1 MKANRPYFLQIAARN
16 LKHGGQRAVLAI
28 LCIVFGVMSFV
39 GMYTVAKTL
48 QPVLLLKSHEI
59 LGGDFTVNR
68 NYGLNFT
75 EEHVTEFEKLKREG
89 KISEFTMIAGA
100 GDVMFKTKDSAV
112 WHYPK
117 TAMGVDT
124 RNYPIAGNFTVKDAS
139 VKNPVKLLEQPQSVL
154 LTADLTENYKINVG
168 DEIVL
173 SDISIGKPVQ
183 AKVVGI
189 LIDTP
194 NHEGSKVYFSYDV
207 ARQIGNGEL
216 NLRTAIVNGR
226 DYDVIIDFT
235 EKYDC
240 WAWNAQGMAESRTQ
254 RDSTFQLMFNS
265 AGGIGLLVGGIG
277 VANTMIVLISRR
289 RKQIATWKLL
299 GYENGHI
306 RAIFMIEALLMGL
319 IGSIIGAGLGVLLS
333 KYLTRL
339 FLRTAT
345 WLVMWQPNVPAIV
358 IGLVMG
364 ILTALLF
371 ALWAILRAANV
382 SPAEVLRSEEGKK
395 DKMALAKSVL
405 LLFLMGVPYL
415 LFTAYII
422 GSVVKG
428 SMYMGI
434 AIVILVLVC
443 FFMAGGIWF
452 FTALLPT
459 KRVPQLFLA
468 RQHLR
473 RDGITPIMAGAAL
486 FVGVLV
492 ILFSALAV
500 ESSKAYG
507 VDYRKLWDG
516 PNLVILAPAEQE
528 SQVLEAVKKINPI
541 DSNLGFSTKVKSVN
555 PSDPNF
561 LILSREKPL
570 EHTILF
576 GNFETSKG
584 IFVSDQTYIQSD
596 GDEFIH
602 IHVDKKGGLQNQRP
616 FEIEFFDGKKVT
628 LDVVG
633 TYEGGLNLPTQGHNF
648 RPILMNNETLKALT
662 KPDQLQYY
670 LTLSPEDLKAAPEK
684 LAGLSDKAI
693 VVNIYE
699 WFGRMNQG
707 NHNFFMLGLAMAA
720 LAFSAGFVLIAN
732 SVSLAILNRR
742 YEIGVLKCVGYS
754 RGKIMASLVLEYLI
768 VGATAFLAA
777 FGVSEALL
785 LVIRQTNDHA
795 AAILKLPFSAIAVSA
810 VISLLLTS
818 LAVIAVAW
826 RPIQVSPTI
835 VLSDRE

>member
-28 LCIVFGVMSFV
+28 LCIVFGVMSLV
-39 GMYTVAKTL
+39 AMNTVAKTL

-59 LGGDFTVNR
+59 LGGDFTINR
-68 NYGLNFT
+68 NNGLFFT
-75 EEHVTEFEKLKREG
+75 EEHITELEKLKSEG
-89 KISEFTMIAGA
+89 KISDFTMIAG
-100 GDVMFKTKDSAV
+100 GGEVMFKTKDSSV
-112 WHYPK
+112 WHYLNN
-117 TAMGVDT
+117 AMGIDT
-124 RNYPIAGNFTVKDAS
+124 RNYPIAGNFK
-139 VKNPVKLLEQPQSVL
+139 VKNDNSEFPVKLLEQPKSVL
-154 LTADLTENYKINVG
+154 LTDDLAQNYKIKVG

-173 SDISIGKPVQ
+173 SDISIGKPVYV
-183 AKVVGI
+183 KVAGI

-194 NHEGSKVYFSYDV
+194 NHEGSKMYYSFDV
-207 ARQIGNGEL
+207 AKEVGNGML
-216 NLRTAIVNGR
+216 NLRTAIVNGKQ
-226 DYDVIIDFT
+226 YEAVTEFA
-235 EKYDC
+235 EKYDS
-240 WAWNAQGMAESRTQ
+240 WSWTAQGMAENRAE
-254 RDSTFQLMFNS
+254 RDSTLQLMFNA

-306 RAIFMIEALLMGL
+306 RTIFLIEALLMGVV
-319 IGSIIGAGLGVLLS
+319 GSLIGAGLGVLLS

-345 WLVMWQPNVPAIV
+345 WLVVWQPNVTAII

-371 ALWAILRAANV
+371 ALWAILRAADV

-395 DKMALAKSVL
+395 DKMAFVKSVL
-405 LLFLMGVPYL
+405 LLLLIGVPYL
-415 LFTAYII
+415 LITAYIT

-443 FFMAGGIWF
+443 FFMAGGIWLL
-452 FTALLPT
+452 TALLPT

-486 FVGVLV
+486 FVGILV
-492 ILFSALAV
+492 IFFAAMAV

-507 VDYRKLWDG
+507 ADYGKLWKG
-516 PNLVILAPAEQE
+516 PNLAILAPADQE
-528 SQVLEAVKKINPI
+528 AQVLEAVKTLNPI
-541 DSNLGFSTKVKSVN
+541 DSNLGFSTRVKSVN
-555 PSDPNF
+555 PDAPNF
-561 LILSREKPL
+561 LIISREKPL
-570 EHTILF
+570 EYAIKP
-576 GNFETSKG
+576 GDFETGKG
-584 IFVSDQTYIQSD
+584 IFVSNQTYVHGD
-596 GDEFIH
+596 GEEYVR
-602 IHVDKKGGLQNQRP
+602 IHVDENGVLQNAQP

-633 TYEGGLNLPTQGHNF
+633 TYDGGLNLPTQGHNF
-648 RPILMNNETLKALT
+648 SPIVMNNQALKAIS

-693 VVNIYE
+693 VLNIYE
-699 WFGRMNQG
+699 WLGRMNQG
-707 NHNFFMLGLAMAA
+707 NQNFFMLGLAMAA

-754 RGKIMASLVLEYLI
+754 QGKIMGSLVLEYLI

-777 FGVSEALL
+777 FGVTQALL
-785 LVIRQTNDHA
+785 WVIRMTNEHA
-795 AAILKLPFSAIAVSA
+795 AGIIKLPASAIAVSA
-810 VISLLLTS
+810 VISLVLTS

>member
-39 GMYTVAKTL
+39 AMNTVAKTL

-59 LGGDFTVNR
+59 LGGDFTINR
-68 NYGLNFT
+68 NYNLSFT
-75 EEHVTEFEKLKREG
+75 DEHVTALENLKAEG
-89 KISEFTMIAGA
+89 KISEFTMIASA

-117 TAMGVDT
+117 TSMGVDT
-124 RNYPIAGNFTVKDAS
+124 RNYPIAGNFSVKDAS
-139 VKNPVKLLEQPQSVL
+139 VKNPVTLLEQPQSVL
-154 LTADLTENYKINVG
+154 LTADLTENHKINVG

-173 SDISIGKPVQ
+173 SDISVGKPVT

-240 WAWNAQGMAESRTQ
+240 WAWNAQGMADSRAQ

-319 IGSIIGAGLGVLLS
+319 IGSLIGAGLGVLLS

-345 WLVMWQPNVPAIV
+345 WLVMWQPNLPAIV

-364 ILTALLF
+364 IITALLF
-371 ALWAILRAANV
+371 ALWAILRAADV

-405 LLFLMGVPYL
+405 LLFLIGVPYL

-428 SMYMGI
+428 SIYMSV
-434 AIVILVLVC
+434 AIVVLVLVC

-507 VDYRKLWDG
+507 SDLSKVWTG
-516 PNLVILAPAEQE
+516 PNLAILAPAEQE
-528 SQVLEAVKKINPI
+528 AQVIEAAKALNPI
-541 DSNLGFSTKVKSVN
+541 DSNLGFSTKVKNVDRGDTN
-555 PSDPNF
+555 Y
-561 LILSREKPL
+561 LIISREKPL
-570 EHTILF
+570 EQTIH
-576 GNFETSKG
+576 GGDFETSKG
-584 IFVSDQTYIQSD
+584 IFVRDASYIRSD
-596 GDEFIH
+596 GDEYLS
-602 IHVDKKGGLQNQRP
+602 IHVNEKGELVNGEP
-616 FEIEFFDGKKVT
+616 FEIEFFDGKKAT

-633 TYEGGLNLPTQGHNF
+633 TYTSKLDLPTQGHNF
-648 RPILMNNETLKALT
+648 SAIVMNNETLKAIA

-670 LTLSPEDLKAAPEK
+670 LTLSPEELKAAPQK

-693 VVNIYE
+693 VVNVYE
-699 WFGRMNQG
+699 WMGRWNQG

-777 FGVSEALL
+777 FGVSQALL
-785 LVIRQTNDHA
+785 FYVRQANEHA
-795 AAILKLPFSAIAVSA
+795 AAILRLPFSAIAASA
-810 VISLLLTS
+810 AISLLLTS

-826 RPIQVSPTI
+826 KPIQVSPTV

>member
-1 MKANRPYFLQIAARN
+1 
-16 LKHGGQRAVLAI
+16 
-28 LCIVFGVMSFV
+28 
-39 GMYTVAKTL
+39 
-48 QPVLLLKSHEI
+48 
-59 LGGDFTVNR
+59 
-68 NYGLNFT
+68 
-75 EEHVTEFEKLKREG
+75 
-89 KISEFTMIAGA
+89 
-100 GDVMFKTKDSAV
+100 
-112 WHYPK
+112 
-117 TAMGVDT
+117 
-124 RNYPIAGNFTVKDAS
+124 
-139 VKNPVKLLEQPQSVL
+139 
-154 LTADLTENYKINVG
+154 
-168 DEIVL
+168 
-173 SDISIGKPVQ
+173 
-183 AKVVGI
+183 
-189 LIDTP
+189 
-194 NHEGSKVYFSYDV
+194 
-207 ARQIGNGEL
+207 
-216 NLRTAIVNGR
+216 
-226 DYDVIIDFT
+226 
-235 EKYDC
+235 
-240 WAWNAQGMAESRTQ
+240 
-254 RDSTFQLMFNS
+254 
-265 AGGIGLLVGGIG
+265 
-277 VANTMIVLISRR
+277 
-289 RKQIATWKLL
+289 
-299 GYENGHI
+299 
-306 RAIFMIEALLMGL
+306 
-319 IGSIIGAGLGVLLS
+319 
-333 KYLTRL
+333 
-339 FLRTAT
+339 
-345 WLVMWQPNVPAIV
+345 
-358 IGLVMG
+358 
-364 ILTALLF
+364 
-371 ALWAILRAANV
+371 
-382 SPAEVLRSEEGKK
+382 
-395 DKMALAKSVL
+395 
-405 LLFLMGVPYL
+405 
-415 LFTAYII
+415 
-422 GSVVKG
+422 
-428 SMYMGI
+428 
-434 AIVILVLVC
+434 
-443 FFMAGGIWF
+443 
-452 FTALLPT
+452 
-459 KRVPQLFLA
+459 
-468 RQHLR
+468 
-473 RDGITPIMAGAAL
+473 MAGAAL

-507 VDYRKLWDG
+507 VDYRKLWNG

-602 IHVDKKGGLQNQRP
+602 IHVDKKGELQNQRP

-670 LTLSPEDLKAAPEK
+670 LTLSPEELKAAPQK

-693 VVNIYE
+693 VVNVYE
-699 WFGRMNQG
+699 WMARWNQG

-777 FGVSEALL
+777 FGVSQALL

-826 RPIQVSPTI
+826 KPIQVSPTI